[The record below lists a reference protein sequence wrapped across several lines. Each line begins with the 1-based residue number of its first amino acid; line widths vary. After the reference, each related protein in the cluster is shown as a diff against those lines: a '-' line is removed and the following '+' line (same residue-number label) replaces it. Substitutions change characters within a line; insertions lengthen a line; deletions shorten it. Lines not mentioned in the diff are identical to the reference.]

1 MKKIVLIAAL
11 VAAFFTAQLFAFV
24 YGNHSC
30 EVYDACPPDGESLR
44 GGGTLINT
52 LIVQGAGYFL
62 GSHADFIRLL
72 NGVETAELYGTD
84 YPQWQALVN
93 GALESMVKAGAVYDT
108 LITAAKET
116 PYNPGVIE
124 KLAVFDYKDFVKKME
139 LNSVI
144 FLRIEGLL
152 RKGDVT
158 GVYTLL
164 KSDMDG
170 IVEGLGL
177 IKAAVDTSRFPDL
190 SLLLRLNQRYAESL
204 LTGQYFSQVF
214 ENL

>member
-11 VAAFFTAQLFAFV
+11 AAAFFAVQVFAIV
-24 YGNHSC
+24 YANHSC
-30 EVYDACPPDGESLR
+30 LVYDACPPGGESLR
-44 GGGTLINT
+44 GGSTLINT
-52 LIVQGAGYFL
+52 LIVEGAGHFL
-62 GSHADFIRLL
+62 TSHADFIRLL
-72 NGVETAELYGTD
+72 KGVEVAELSGTD
-84 YPQWQALVN
+84 YPRWRTLVN

-124 KLAVFDYKDFVKKME
+124 KLAVFDYKNFVKKNG
-139 LNSVI
+139 LNGEI
-144 FLRIEGLL
+144 FSRIEDSL

-158 GVYTLL
+158 GVYVLL

-170 IVEGLGL
+170 IAEGLG
-177 IKAAVDTSRFPDL
+177 IVKAAVDAGTFPDL
-190 SLLLRLNQRYAESL
+190 SLLLRLNQDYAESL

-214 ENL
+214 DAL